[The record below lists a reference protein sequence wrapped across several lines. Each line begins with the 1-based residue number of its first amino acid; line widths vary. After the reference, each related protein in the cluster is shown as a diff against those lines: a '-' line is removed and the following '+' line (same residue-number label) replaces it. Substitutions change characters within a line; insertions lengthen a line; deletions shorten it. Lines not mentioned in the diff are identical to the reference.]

1 MTTLADG
8 ATAMGAQ
15 IRRYDGSWQ
24 EIVGVRSVWG
34 PSMTRD
40 TVDTTLLNASGG
52 YKTFLPTFRD
62 GGSIPLVVRF
72 DRTGYEEM
80 KADFDSDALVNY
92 ELCLPDSDA
101 TTIEFEGCLT
111 ELGLPIEITSVM
123 ELNMTIKISGNPTVN
138 SGSASA
144 TPS

>member
-24 EIVGVRSVWG
+24 EIVGVRSVGG
-34 PSMTRD
+34 PGMTRD
-40 TVDTTLLNASGG
+40 QVETTLLNATNG

-62 GGSIPLVVRF
+62 GGTIPLVVRF
-72 DRTGYEEM
+72 SRDEYEQM

-92 ELCLPDSDA
+92 ELVLPDTDS
-101 TTIEFEGCLT
+101 TTIEFEGFLT
-111 ELGLPIEITSVM
+111 ELGLPLEITSVI
-123 ELNMTIKISGNPTVN
+123 EANMTIKISGNPTIN

-144 TPS
+144 TPA